1 MARDDGTGNATHMAR
16 RRCGGPD
23 RSFPRQSGW
32 RNPLGAGMPTGD
44 QARVAMLLYRA
55 RESGRVIIRAFGA
68 GKLRF
73 RHGSVQRRAL
83 GVVGLLYF

>member
-1 MARDDGTGNATHMAR
+1 
-16 RRCGGPD
+16 
-23 RSFPRQSGW
+23 
-32 RNPLGAGMPTGD
+32 
-44 QARVAMLLYRA
+44 MLLYRA

>member
-1 MARDDGTGNATHMAR
+1 MLHIWLADAVADQIVRFLASQVGGIRSAPACRQEIR
-16 RRCGGPD
+16 RESR
-23 RSFPRQSGW
+23 
-32 RNPLGAGMPTGD
+32 
-44 QARVAMLLYRA
+44 MLLYRA